1 MNSDSPG
8 APTSR
13 HLLFIAETIPVDGIG
28 SAVIFQRHL
37 RRLVDH
43 GWTVHVI
50 SHFAAPESPAC
61 FWQHTQLPSRQ
72 PWWPPVRRHWRPSV
86 WLRTMLER
94 QHLRSTLDALPAQG
108 VVVVTQFWDDISVL
122 AASIAHRRGWPL
134 GVFHHDDEIGWEPD
148 PRLQGYLHWKSAR
161 VAATAARIWPV
172 SQKLVAQLPPAA
184 QPKCRVLRPLP
195 GSFGIPAPQWSE
207 VEPRGLRIGYAGK
220 TYGGFQPLLRT
231 LADRLAAHGG
241 TLELITDPENAQKL
255 QKCGIALIDQPSEA
269 STMLAYMGRDP
280 NSPKLSDTEDAFK
293 ELAKIRPYIK
303 LFSNNVIQDVASGD
317 ICITT
322 GWSGDYNVMK
332 RRAKAAG
339 KDFDI
344 RYATPKGATGLWFTM
359 MGIPKDSKNKEA
371 AHKWINFLLSPEIA
385 AENTNEITYTS
396 AVGAARTLIKPEL
409 ANDPFLYPSEAQ
421 MAEYFAFKPQDTGL
435 LRATNKLWL
444 RYKSGL

>member
-255 QKCGIALIDQPSEA
+255 HQSQPNVHARPFMPSQQAAAAWLRDHCSAVLIAHPLDFSTVSPRWQILRSSFPS
-269 STMLAYMGRDP
+269 
-280 NSPKLSDTEDAFK
+280 KL
-293 ELAKIRPYIK
+293 P
-303 LFSNNVIQDVASGD
+303 
-317 ICITT
+317 
-322 GWSGDYNVMK
+322 
-332 RRAKAAG
+332 
-339 KDFDI
+339 
-344 RYATPKGATGLWFTM
+344 
-359 MGIPKDSKNKEA
+359 EA
-371 AHKWINFLLSPEIA
+371 AQLGLPLLLVGESDSAFGEWALSTPRAPYFSDPTSTVLDRYLTQLGTREGWQQASAWTQRLAANEFSPSNIHA
-385 AENTNEITYTS
+385 AWE
-396 AVGAARTLIKPEL
+396 ADLDEL
-409 ANDPFLYPSEAQ
+409 LGP
-421 MAEYFAFKPQDTGL
+421 DT
-435 LRATNKLWL
+435 ATIF
-444 RYKSGL
+444 R